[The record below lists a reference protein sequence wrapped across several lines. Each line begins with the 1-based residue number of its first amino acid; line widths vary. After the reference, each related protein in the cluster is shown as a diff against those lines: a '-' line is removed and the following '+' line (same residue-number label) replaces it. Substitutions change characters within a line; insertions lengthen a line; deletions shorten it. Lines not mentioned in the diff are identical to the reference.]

1 MPSGSRR
8 YYTPSEV
15 SGHDRAED
23 CWVSIFGRVYDLTS
37 LLKEHMTILAQP
49 IINNAGKDISY
60 WFDAETG
67 DVKMHMNPATELRV
81 PYTPMGR
88 FIHIPPPEP
97 DVEWDNTFEVPW
109 WKDDK
114 YVVGKLSQKTRPV
127 MVVNM
132 LTRQEHRLD
141 VCSEET
147 MEEILDR
154 YLDFNA
160 HAGSYTWKRTDS
172 KQIGR
177 ELDMSQTLEEN
188 GIVDERPTFD
198 DLRIDD
204 EYYIPTVHLYF
215 ADDLT
220 VA

>member
-1 MPSGSRR
+1 
-8 YYTPSEV
+8 
-15 SGHDRAED
+15 
-23 CWVSIFGRVYDLTS
+23 
-37 LLKEHMTILAQP
+37 
-49 IINNAGKDISY
+49 
-60 WFDAETG
+60 
-67 DVKMHMNPATELRV
+67 
-81 PYTPMGR
+81 
-88 FIHIPPPEP
+88 
-97 DVEWDNTFEVPW
+97 
-109 WKDDK
+109 
-114 YVVGKLSQKTRPV
+114 

>member
-109 WKDDK
+109 WKVK
-114 YVVGKLSQKTRPV
+114 HRCLVPRRVAMGHV
-127 MVVNM
+127 HHWVAH
-132 LTRQEHRLD
+132 LTRANH
-141 VCSEET
+141 T
-147 MEEILDR
+147 P
-154 YLDFNA
+154 N
-160 HAGSYTWKRTDS
+160 
-172 KQIGR
+172 
-177 ELDMSQTLEEN
+177 SQCALK
-188 GIVDERPTFD
+188 G
-198 DLRIDD
+198 
-204 EYYIPTVHLYF
+204 
-215 ADDLT
+215 
-220 VA
+220 